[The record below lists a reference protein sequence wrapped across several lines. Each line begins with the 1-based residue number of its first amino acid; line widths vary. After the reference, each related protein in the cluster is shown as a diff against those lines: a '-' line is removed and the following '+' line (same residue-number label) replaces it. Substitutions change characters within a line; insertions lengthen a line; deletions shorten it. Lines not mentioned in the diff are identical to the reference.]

1 MGYLWFNNAPPLGL
15 RHEMSVGVEK
25 MNASPRKTRFAYATM
40 VAFMALSTAALA
52 TASASGGY
60 KHGVSVV
67 EKTISD
73 HRVSRD
79 AG

>member
-1 MGYLWFNNAPPLGL
+1 
-15 RHEMSVGVEK
+15 
-25 MNASPRKTRFAYATM
+25 MNANPRKTRFAYATM
-40 VAFMALSTAALA
+40 VVFMALSTAALA
-52 TASASGGY
+52 AASASGGY

-73 HRVSRD
+73 QETRRK